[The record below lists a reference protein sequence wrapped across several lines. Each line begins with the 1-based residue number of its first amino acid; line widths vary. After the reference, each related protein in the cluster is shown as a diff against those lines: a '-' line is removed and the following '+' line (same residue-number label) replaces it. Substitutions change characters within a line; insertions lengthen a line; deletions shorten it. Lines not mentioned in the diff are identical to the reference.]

1 MTLEEFQQS
10 LSGNNPPAELSQA
23 LAALW
28 WDAKGDWDSAHS
40 SAMLDKGQNG
50 SWVHAYLHR
59 KEGDRDNAT
68 GWYSRADKPFCEESF
83 QEEWSAIVRELL
95 AQPQ

>member
-10 LSGNNPPAELSQA
+10 FTANNPPAELPHA
-23 LAALW
+23 LASLW
-28 WDAKGDWDSAHS
+28 WDARGDWARAHS
-40 SAMLDKGQNG
+40 SAMLDKSTDG

-68 GWYSRADKPFCEESF
+68 YWYSRAGKPFCGESLDA
-83 QEEWSAIVRELL
+83 EWRSIATDLL
-95 AQPQ
+95 RSG